1 MYKPKLISLLDDK
14 ENGFSKEQFFKD
26 LIAGI
31 IVAIIAL
38 PLSIALGISSGVSP
52 EKGLITA
59 IIAGFI
65 ISLLGGSRVQIGGP
79 TGAFVVIVFGII
91 QNHGVD
97 GLIIATFMA
106 GIIWFITIW

>member
-79 TGAFVVIVFGII
+79 TGAFVVI
-91 QNHGVD
+91 
-97 GLIIATFMA
+97 
-106 GIIWFITIW
+106 